1 MEFEM
6 VVKRIYLKDLHRM
19 MDGMS
24 IGLSVVHK
32 GQEDMTQDEK
42 WLAKYDEVVGFI
54 KKNHRNPSKYVDEE
68 RGLVNWCKHQRK
80 IINAGEM
87 KPERIEMFEKLL
99 ELVEKY
105 KRINQYQ

>member
-1 MEFEM
+1 MEDMGE
-6 VVKRIYLKDLHRM
+6 
-19 MDGMS
+19 G
-24 IGLSVVHK
+24 
-32 GQEDMTQDEK
+32 GQKSMTQDEK
-42 WLAKYDEVVGFI
+42 WQAKYDEVVGFI
-54 KKNHRNPSKYVDEE
+54 KSNHRNPSKYIDEE
-68 RGLVNWCKHQRK
+68 RALVNWCKHQRK

>member
-1 MEFEM
+1 
-6 VVKRIYLKDLHRM
+6 
-19 MDGMS
+19 
-24 IGLSVVHK
+24 
-32 GQEDMTQDEK
+32 MTQEEK
-42 WLAKYDEVVGFI
+42 WMKNYEDVVGFI
-54 KKNHRNPSKYVDEE
+54 KKNHRNPSKYCAEE
-68 RGLVNWCKHQRK
+68 RALVNWCKHQRK

>member
-1 MEFEM
+1 
-6 VVKRIYLKDLHRM
+6 
-19 MDGMS
+19 
-24 IGLSVVHK
+24 
-32 GQEDMTQDEK
+32 MTQDEK
-42 WLAKYDEVVGFI
+42 WQAKYEEVVDFI
-54 KKNHRNPSKYVDEE
+54 KKNHRYPSKYCAEE
-68 RGLVNWCKHQRK
+68 RALVNWCKHQRK

>member
-1 MEFEM
+1 
-6 VVKRIYLKDLHRM
+6 
-19 MDGMS
+19 
-24 IGLSVVHK
+24 
-32 GQEDMTQDEK
+32 MTQEEK
-42 WLAKYDEVVGFI
+42 WRAKYNELAGFI

-80 IINAGEM
+80 IINAGGM